1 MEPILS
7 DPFAKMRVEQT
18 VEILCQRGCE
28 YVREAIRHIEDGNV
42 RQVIEI
48 RETDDAGDVLC
59 ELKAIMSVYDSSGGS
74 CCPVPGVRGLDAD
87 IKKASR

>member
-1 MEPILS
+1 MS
-7 DPFAKMRVEQT
+7 DAFARKRIEQT

-28 YVREAIRHIEDGNV
+28 FVREAIKHIEEGNV
-42 RQVIEI
+42 HQVIEI
-48 RETDDAGDVLC
+48 RETDDAGDVLF

-74 CCPVPGVRGLDAD
+74 CCPVPGVKGLDED